1 MSDKPIDCK
10 IGECLKQSELFDGFD
25 KKQLA
30 KAVGIL
36 QPKEKTYKQGDRVYK
51 RGDIADHCWVILS
64 GMLTVRRF
72 QSLRNPFCP
81 KLYRLGS
88 VIGIQGVAH
97 VGSIWPVTL
106 ISDEKSELVEID
118 QESIDKFDKDAQVI
132 FWKNVSRIV
141 HKKLAICL
149 AREEQWQ

>member
-1 MSDKPIDCK
+1 MIDKPIDCK

-30 KAVGIL
+30 KAAEIL
-36 QPKEKTYKQGDRVYK
+36 GPKKKTYKRGDRVYR
-51 RGDIADHCWVILS
+51 RGDTADGCWAILS
-64 GMLTVRRF
+64 GKLTVLRL
-72 QSLRNPFCP
+72 QSLRRPFCQ
-81 KLYRLGS
+81 KLYHLGS

-141 HKKLAICL
+141 QKKLAICL
-149 AREEQWQ
+149 TREE